1 MSGATAFVSDGQG
14 EGMDVYHIWCD
25 LKDGREDRAFA
36 AAVAAYLDHHRA
48 GGRIE
53 SWRLLRRK
61 LGLGPDGMGE
71 FHILI
76 ETKDL
81 TQLEK
86 AFRAAAERSGE
97 VEKLHAAVYS
107 RVTNAR
113 FGLARDFPDRF

>member
-1 MSGATAFVSDGQG
+1 
-14 EGMDVYHIWCD
+14 MDVYHIWCD
-25 LKDGREDRAFA
+25 LKDSREDKAFA
-36 AAVAAYLDHHRA
+36 AAVAAYLGHHKA
-48 GGRIE
+48 EGRIE

-81 TQLEK
+81 AQLEQ
-86 AFRAAAERSGE
+86 AFRAAASRSGE
-97 VEKLHAAVYS
+97 VERLHAAVYS

-113 FGLARDFPDRF
+113 FGLARDFPDRL